1 MPTYSH
7 SQLSTYENCP
17 LKYKLRYRDRIK
29 RDVEGIEAFLG
40 TMVHDTLK
48 KCYDD
53 ARLTKVDTLDELL
66 SHFEKLWQQNWHD
79 SILIT
84 TRDVTSEHYLS
95 KLSDEEK
102 QW

>member
-1 MPTYSH
+1 MPSYSH
-7 SQLSTYENCP
+7 SKLGTYENCP

-48 KCYDD
+48 KCCDD

-79 SILIT
+79 SFLIT
-84 TRDVTSEHYLS
+84 KRE
-95 KLSDEEK
+95 
-102 QW
+102 